1 MQNHSDEMNLK
12 HALELANSPAGR
24 QLLTL
29 LQQSDSA
36 ALQKAMASAS
46 AGDYESAKHALGSLT
61 ASPEVRQLLQQLGG

>member
-1 MQNHSDEMNLK
+1 MQHHSDEMNLK
-12 HALELANSPAGR
+12 RALELANSPTGR

-36 ALQKAMASAS
+36 ALQKAVTSAA
-46 AGDYESAKHALGSLT
+46 AGDYESAKLALGSLA